1 MKKIF
6 NYTKFEKQ
14 SQNDLVETF
23 QTLCDAYMAGKAS
36 TKEYKD
42 TNEKFNFEFMKEC
55 HSAIPN
61 ADVENFNLE
70 SLKNPMI
77 HNDVFMLH
85 RFNTIL
91 AQMIT
96 PVVPTVVA
104 SGFDNLYD
112 VTQVQ
117 FGDSAKYF
125 IDSNEMFI
133 VSAAAMGI
141 ARGGVQTVYGTE
153 YTVRAYKKEVACYI
167 DYFLYE

>member
-6 NYTKFEKQ
+6 NYRKFEKE
-14 SQNDLVETF
+14 SQNELVETF
-23 QTLCDAYMAGKAS
+23 KTLCDAYMAGKSA

-55 HSAIPN
+55 YSAIPDIDIN
-61 ADVENFNLE
+61 NFNME
-70 SLKNPMI
+70 ALKNPMV

-104 SGFDNLYD
+104 SGFENLYD
-112 VTQVQ
+112 VTQV
-117 FGDSAKYF
+117 GWGSGSYAPHIK
-125 IDSNEMFI
+125 
-133 VSAAAMGI
+133 
-141 ARGGVQTVYGTE
+141 
-153 YTVRAYKKEVACYI
+153 
-167 DYFLYE
+167 